1 MVVLAHPG
9 ALQVHVRNPPQPE
22 PNQAHRPPQTMKD
35 LLIIAGIVGFWI
47 LLQALILPKLG
58 VKT

>member
-1 MVVLAHPG
+1 
-9 ALQVHVRNPPQPE
+9 
-22 PNQAHRPPQTMKD
+22 MKD